1 MAENKATVARDYV
14 PKHSELFD
22 QSSKLAVKTIGDMKK
37 LSDDIFTF
45 KLFEVLI
52 IIN

>member
-14 PKHSELFD
+14 PKHSQLYD
-22 QSSKLAVKTIGDMKK
+22 QSSKLGVKTIGDMKK

-45 KLFEVLI
+45 QLFEVLI

>member
-1 MAENKATVARDYV
+1 MSENKATVARDYV
-14 PKHSELFD
+14 PKHSQLFD
-22 QSSKLAVKTIGDMKK
+22 QSSKLAVKTNGERRK